1 MDKKTTDGIY
11 ETLKEVNRKLKENN
25 TRKLSVNYNCG
36 LKFTS
41 ILTIIFVIAKI
52 TGYINWS
59 WWLVFLPILITP
71 LFWLGIILIAFLLMI
86 VSYAIILITER
97 K

>member
-1 MDKKTTDGIY
+1 MNKKINDGIY
-11 ETLKEVNRKLKENN
+11 KTLQEVNQKLRENDARKF
-25 TRKLSVNYNCG
+25 SVNYNCG

-71 LFWLGIILIAFLLMI
+71 LFWLGIVLIAFLLMI

>member
-1 MDKKTTDGIY
+1 MNKKINDGIY
-11 ETLKEVNRKLKENN
+11 KTLQEVNQKLREND
-25 TRKLSVNYNCG
+25 TRKFSVNYNCG

-71 LFWLGIILIAFLLMI
+71 LFWLGIVLIAFLLMI